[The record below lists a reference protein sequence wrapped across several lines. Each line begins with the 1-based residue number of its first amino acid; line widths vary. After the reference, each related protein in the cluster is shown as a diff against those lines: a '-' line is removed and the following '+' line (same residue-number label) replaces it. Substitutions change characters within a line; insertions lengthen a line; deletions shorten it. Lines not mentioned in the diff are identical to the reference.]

1 MPTKKESRADRPAP
15 IMPEAVTS
23 TAAWA
28 IRRLDAELG
37 SAIDGVLADR
47 AQDPALTLRG
57 YWLLEAIGPAPAHS
71 QRELCDLLGIDR
83 SDMVR
88 LIDVLEGAGLVERV
102 RDTTDRRRRLV
113 GPTAGGAELRDSIR
127 AGIADA
133 EARVFAAAPDP
144 MRAALAA
151 ALGAA
156 DAAGGQSGANP
167 ESGPDAAEAA
177 EPAETAEPADADGTH
192 KKPKKKRKSK
202 KKGGKRQ

>member
-47 AQDPALTLRG
+47 AQDPALTVRG

-71 QRELCDLLGIDR
+71 QRELCDLLCIDR

-102 RDTTDRRRRLV
+102 RDTTDRRRQLV
-113 GPTAGGAELRDSIR
+113 GPTAEGAELRDSIR

-133 EARVFAAAPDP
+133 EARVFAAAPAP

-151 ALGAA
+151 ALSAA
-156 DAAGGQSGANP
+156 DAADGQSGANP
-167 ESGPDAAEAA
+167 ESAPDAG
-177 EPAETAEPADADGTH
+177 EPEETAEPADVDGTQ
-192 KKPKKKRKSK
+192 KKPKKKRKNK